1 MVIDYL
7 PADGII
13 ISNPLSIWF
22 GEQGEMSNIL
32 CTSDG
37 ATVWGV
43 FLLAI
48 IVIGATVHLLKG
60 HKSAGIAM
68 CQIVILDGDRSGN
81 FVRIENAI
89 AEAKPKGAELICFPE
104 ATMLGWLNSD
114 AHTRACTIPGPDS
127 EQLCELAKKYGIYL
141 CIGLEEFEMGR
152 LFNSALL
159 IDDRGQ
165 ILLKYRQVNIP
176 QKLMSPPYTAGNES
190 DIATVNTKFGKI
202 GLLICADTH
211 REDILDRMAALKP
224 NLLLVP
230 YGYAEEEQNWPA
242 HSEEF
247 HKVVTEAAKRTGAS
261 VLGINPVGRIS
272 RGPWSGRVY
281 GGKSVAVDKMGNII
295 DTAKDRDRDVKIVP
309 ITATK

>member
-1 MVIDYL
+1 M
-7 PADGII
+7 
-13 ISNPLSIWF
+13 F
-22 GEQGEMSNIL
+22 NIL
-32 CTSDG
+32 CTADG
-37 ATVWGV
+37 ASFWGV
-43 FLLAI
+43 LLLVIIAI
-48 IVIGATVHLLKG
+48 GVIVQVLKKRKG
-60 HKSAGIAM
+60 PGIAM
-68 CQIVILDGDRSGN
+68 CQIVILDGDRRGN

-89 AEAKPKGAELICFPE
+89 AEAKSKDAELICFPE
-104 ATMLGWLNSD
+104 ATMLGWLNYD

-127 EQLCELAKKYGIYL
+127 EQLCELAKKYGTYL

-152 LFNSALL
+152 LFNSAIL

-165 ILLKYRQVNIP
+165 ILLKHRQVNTP
-176 QKLMSPPYTAGNES
+176 QKLMSPPYTAGSES

-230 YGYAEEEQNWPA
+230 YGYAEEEQEWPA

-247 HKVVTEAAKRTGAS
+247 HKVVTEAAKRTGAA
-261 VLGINPVGRIS
+261 VLGTNPVGRIS

-281 GGKSVAVDKMGNII
+281 GGKSIAVDKMGNII
-295 DTAKDRDRDVKIVP
+295 DTAKDRDRDIKIVP
-309 ITATK
+309 IAAVK

>member
-1 MVIDYL
+1 MF
-7 PADGII
+7 
-13 ISNPLSIWF
+13 S
-22 GEQGEMSNIL
+22 IL
-32 CTSDG
+32 CTNDG
-37 ATVWGV
+37 ASVWGGLFV
-43 FLLAI
+43 VI
-48 IVIGATVHLLKG
+48 VVIGSIIHILKKR
-60 HKSAGIAM
+60 KSAGIAM

-89 AEAKPKGAELICFPE
+89 AEAKSKGAELVCFPE

-127 EQLCELAKKYGIYL
+127 EQLCELAKKYGTYL
-141 CIGLEEFEMGR
+141 CIGLEEFELGR
-152 LFNSALL
+152 LFNSAIL

-165 ILLKYRQVNIP
+165 TLLKYRQINIP
-176 QKLMSPPYTAGNES
+176 QKLMSPPYSAGNES

>member
-1 MVIDYL
+1 MF
-7 PADGII
+7 
-13 ISNPLSIWF
+13 S
-22 GEQGEMSNIL
+22 IL
-32 CTSDG
+32 CTSNG
-37 ATVWGV
+37 VSVWGGL
-43 FLLAI
+43 FAAI
-48 IVIGATVHLLKG
+48 VVIGTVIHVMSRRKG
-60 HKSAGIAM
+60 PGIAM

-89 AEAKPKGAELICFPE
+89 AEAKSKGAELICFPE

-114 AHTRACTIPGPDS
+114 AHTRACIIPGPDS
-127 EQLCELAKKYGIYL
+127 EQICELAKKYGTYL

-165 ILLKYRQVNIP
+165 ILLKYRQLNIP

-247 HKVVTEAAKRTGAS
+247 HKVVTEAAKRTGAA
-261 VLGINPVGRIS
+261 VIGTNPVGRIS

-281 GGKSVAVDKMGNII
+281 GGQSVAVDKTGNII

-309 ITATK
+309 IAATK

>member
-1 MVIDYL
+1 MFD
-7 PADGII
+7 
-13 ISNPLSIWF
+13 
-22 GEQGEMSNIL
+22 IL
-32 CTSDG
+32 CTGDG
-37 ATVWGV
+37 TTMWGV
-43 FLLAI
+43 LLVAI
-48 IVIGATVHLLKG
+48 IVVGAIIHVMSRRKG
-60 HKSAGIAM
+60 PGIAM
-68 CQIVILDGDRSGN
+68 CQIVILDGDRRGN
-81 FVRIENAI
+81 FARIENAI
-89 AEAKPKGAELICFPE
+89 AEAKSKGAELICFPE

-127 EQLCELAKKYGIYL
+127 EQLCELAKKYGTYL
-141 CIGLEEFEMGR
+141 SIGLEELEAGR

-309 ITATK
+309 ITTIR

>member
-1 MVIDYL
+1 M
-7 PADGII
+7 
-13 ISNPLSIWF
+13 
-22 GEQGEMSNIL
+22 L

-37 ATVWGV
+37 TTMWGV
-43 FLLAI
+43 LLVAI
-48 IVIGATVHLLKG
+48 VVIGAIIHVMSRRKG
-60 HKSAGIAM
+60 PGIAM
-68 CQIVILDGDRSGN
+68 CQIVILDGDRRGN

-89 AEAKPKGAELICFPE
+89 AEAKSKGAELICFPE

-127 EQLCELAKKYGIYL
+127 EQLCELAKKYGVYL
-141 CIGLEEFEMGR
+141 CVGLEEFEVGR
-152 LFNSALL
+152 LFNSATL

-165 ILLKYRQVNIP
+165 ILLKYRQVNVP
-176 QKLMSPPYTAGNES
+176 QKLMSHPYTAGSES
-190 DIATVNTKFGKI
+190 DITTVNTKFGKI
-202 GLLICADTH
+202 GLFICADTH
-211 REDILDRMAALKP
+211 REDLLDRMAALKP

-230 YGYAEEEQNWPA
+230 YGYAEEEQEWPA

-247 HKVVTEAAKRTGAS
+247 HKVVTDAAKRTGAA
-261 VLGINPVGRIS
+261 VIGTNLVGRIS
-272 RGPWSGRVY
+272 RGPWAGRVY

>member
-1 MVIDYL
+1 M
-7 PADGII
+7 
-13 ISNPLSIWF
+13 F
-22 GEQGEMSNIL
+22 NIL
-32 CTSDG
+32 CTGDG

-43 FLLAI
+43 LLLAI
-48 IVIGATVHLLKG
+48 IVVGAIVHVLKKR
-60 HKSAGIAM
+60 KSAGIAM
-68 CQIVILDGDRSGN
+68 CQIFILDGDRSGN

-89 AEAKPKGAELICFPE
+89 AEAKSKGAELICFPE

-127 EQLCELAKKYGIYL
+127 EQLCELAKKYGTYL
-141 CIGLEEFEMGR
+141 CIGLEELEAGR

-176 QKLMSPPYTAGNES
+176 QKLMSPPYTAGSES

-211 REDILDRMAALKP
+211 REDLLDRMAALKP

-242 HSEEF
+242 HSGEF
-247 HKVVTEAAKRTGAS
+247 HKVATEAAKRTGAM
-261 VLGINPVGRIS
+261 VLGTNPVGRIS

-281 GGKSVAVDKMGNII
+281 GGQSIAVDKVGNII
-295 DTAKDRDRDVKIVP
+295 DTAKDRDRDVKVVP
-309 ITATK
+309 ASARK

>member
-1 MVIDYL
+1 MFD
-7 PADGII
+7 
-13 ISNPLSIWF
+13 
-22 GEQGEMSNIL
+22 ML
-32 CTSDG
+32 CTGDG

-48 IVIGATVHLLKG
+48 IVIGATVHALKG

-89 AEAKPKGAELICFPE
+89 AEAKSKGAELICFPE

-114 AHTRACTIPGPDS
+114 AHIRACTIPGPDCD
-127 EQLCELAKKYGIYL
+127 QLCGLAKKYGVHL
-141 CIGLEEFEMGR
+141 CIGIEEFDTGR
-152 LFNSALL
+152 LFNSAIL
-159 IDDRGQ
+159 IDNHGQ

-176 QKLMSPPYTAGNES
+176 PKLMSPPYAAGNES
-190 DIATVNTKFGKI
+190 NIAAVNTRFGKI

-211 REDILDRMAALKP
+211 SENILGKMAALKP

-230 YGYAEEEQNWPA
+230 YGYAEDEQKWPA
-242 HSEEF
+242 HGEEF
-247 HKVVTEAAKRTGAS
+247 HKVVTEAAKRTGAAVFGTNS
-261 VLGINPVGRIS
+261 VGRIS
-272 RGPWSGRVY
+272 RGPWSGRIF
-281 GGKSVAVDKMGNII
+281 GGSSIAVDKNGHII

-309 ITATK
+309 LAAAK